1 MTGTAVALIL
11 CAALLSV
18 GFAVDGWPGVALCFL
33 AAAVG
38 VTAAVVNVALLRAR
52 R

>member
-1 MTGTAVALIL
+1 MIGTAAALIL
-11 CAALLSV
+11 CAALLSA
-18 GFAVDGWPGVALCFL
+18 GFAVDGWPGVALC
-33 AAAVG
+33 AAAAVVG